1 MSRSSAGGPYN
12 QLNPGTWY
20 APGSSGNYGGTF
32 SAGVVTEF
40 KEASYLLDTYLAG
53 VNLTQAHAIA
63 STVGDV
69 QFAIWYIMAG
79 GSVSGGVASGATGI
93 NLTLT
98 SGAISDI
105 IQAQNHYTDIGLL
118 LNPVFVPADGTI
130 QSFMLNPSS
139 PVPLPPTVLL
149 LVPGLLGLG
158 VMRKRYK
165 L

>member
-1 MSRSSAGGPYN
+1 MVCAGIGKD
-12 QLNPGTWY
+12 
-20 APGSSGNYGGTF
+20 GGTF

-40 KEASYLLDTYLAG
+40 KEASYLLDMQLAG
-53 VNLTQAHAIA
+53 INLTQAHAIA

-139 PVPLPPTVLL
+139 PVPFLQRFSSCARSVRPSRQPEEVQALRHENY
-149 LVPGLLGLG
+149 PI
-158 VMRKRYK
+158 RH
-165 L
+165 